1 MAAPCA
7 SGMVAVV
14 GVTVSAGSF
23 AVKVYNSGTAACTT
37 TYSVVSTRY
46 NCQLLQH
53 FVFFTPY
60 FIAFSRAGIL
70 GFELRF
76 GSALVAFANSI

>member
-1 MAAPCA
+1 MAAPCT

-23 AVKVYNSGTAACTT
+23 AVKVYNSGSAACTT

-46 NCQLLQH
+46 NCQLLQR
-53 FVFFTPY
+53 FVFFSPY

-76 GSALVAFANSI
+76 GSALVIIANSI